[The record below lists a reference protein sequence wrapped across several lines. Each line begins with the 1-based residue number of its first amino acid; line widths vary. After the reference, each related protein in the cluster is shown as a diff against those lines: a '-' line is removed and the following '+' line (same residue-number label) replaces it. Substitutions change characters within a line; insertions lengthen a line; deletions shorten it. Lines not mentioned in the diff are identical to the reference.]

1 TDFEMNCRSASSTTL
16 GPSESHTFAVIPSTV
31 YPTSAIVADSSAQG
45 SWVITC
51 TIWLQPAPVDDSIVE
66 SEIGEQWSPK
76 TEPARIAAI
85 AGSRRSVRSIEI
97 MISPAI
103 GISMPKDPQLVP
115 VATAIRH
122 ATANTTAGS
131 RLTGRLDCWTTS
143 PSSSPVPIAEISSPI
158 IHANVSTSIA
168 GNIAINPVL
177 TPSHTSVLPNSL
189 FLRV

>member
-85 AGSRRSVRSIEI
+85 AGSRRSVRSRSEERRGGKATRSRRATDQPTNASNTP
-97 MISPAI
+97 IS
-103 GISMPKDPQLVP
+103 
-115 VATAIRH
+115 TR
-122 ATANTTAGS
+122 
-131 RLTGRLDCWTTS
+131 TG
-143 PSSSPVPIAEISSPI
+143 V
-158 IHANVSTSIA
+158 N
-168 GNIAINPVL
+168 
-177 TPSHTSVLPNSL
+177 
-189 FLRV
+189 